1 MERIIE
7 GNTEFLYWAILGAM
21 PEPGEVPQSPT
32 QRVKHEIVNGWCLTC
47 RRAKCQ
53 APPNPADAMPLPRLP
68 PARTPREQQERI
80 DRARAAQ
87 PIVQANLRGR
97 LQALRARKN
106 LPEDQLPMAAPL
118 HGLN

>member
-7 GNTEFLYWAILGAM
+7 GNTEFLCWAILGAM
-21 PEPGEVPQSPT
+21 PEPGDVPQPPT
-32 QRVKHEIVNGWCLTC
+32 KRVKHEIVNGWCLTC

-53 APPNPADAMPLPRLP
+53 VPPNPKDAAPLPRLP

-87 PIVQANLRGR
+87 PIVRQTYADGCRRYGRGR
-97 LQALRARKN
+97 TCPRTSCRWR
-106 LPEDQLPMAAPL
+106 PRCM
-118 HGLN
+118 G

>member
-7 GNTEFLYWAILGAM
+7 GNTEFLCWAILGAM
-21 PEPGEVPQSPT
+21 PEPGEVPQPPT
-32 QRVKHEIVNGWCLTC
+32 QRVKHESVNGWCLTC

-80 DRARAAQ
+80 DRARA
-87 PIVQANLRGR
+87 GR
-97 LQALRARKN
+97 VPRALHREARDQRRHHP
-106 LPEDQLPMAAPL
+106 PEEAAVVPRQ
-118 HGLN
+118 